1 MTRILNDA
9 ANAANATPATT
20 SDNSLESLD
29 LDVFLEIMLEEL
41 QNQDPL
47 DPMDNGELLDQL
59 SQIREIS
66 SNDKLT
72 NTLDSVLLGQ
82 NVATATGLI
91 GTEVEGLTDDGRR
104 VSGAVQRVK
113 INDGQPT
120 LDLAVATRAKAGDRE
135 GDIESGSYSYE
146 VVWEAEGTQFSVQ
159 TTVNTETLGDD
170 FQGSIRIENLPETA
184 VPKRVYRTNNS
195 GSGEL
200 RLVGVLASGGA
211 TGFTDTLA
219 DNRRQDETLEG
230 SRQVLQFASAVP
242 VRLSNI
248 DEVRTLN

>member
-1 MTRILNDA
+1 MTRIANEA
-9 ANAANATPATT
+9 ATAGAAAPAAGG
-20 SDNSLESLD
+20 NSLQNLD

-72 NTLDSVLLGQ
+72 DTLDSVLLGQ

-91 GTEVEGLTDDGRR
+91 GTEVDGLTDDGQR

-120 LDLAVATRAKAGDRE
+120 LDLAVSTRAEAGDRE
-135 GDIESGSYSYE
+135 GDIEVGSYAYE
-146 VVWEAEGTQFSVQ
+146 VVWEAEGVQFSVQ
-159 TTVNTETLGDD
+159 TTVDTEKFGDD
-170 FQGSIRIENLPETA
+170 FDGSIRIENLPETD
-184 VPKRVYRTNNS
+184 VSKRVYRTDSS
-195 GSGEL
+195 GTGDL
-200 RLVGVLASGGA
+200 RLVGVLS
-211 TGFTDTLA
+211 TGSTTAFTDTVA

-248 DEVRTLN
+248 DEVRTVN

>member
-1 MTRILNDA
+1 MTRIINDA
-9 ANAANATPATT
+9 ATTNAATSTT
-20 SDNSLESLD
+20 SDNSLENLD

-72 NTLDSVLLGQ
+72 ETLDSVLLGQ
-82 NVATATGLI
+82 NVTTATGLI

-120 LDLAVATRAKAGDRE
+120 LDLAVATRAEAGDRA
-135 GDIESGSYSYE
+135 GDIETGRYAYE
-146 VVWEAEGTQFSVQ
+146 IVWEAEGTSFSVQ
-159 TTVNTETLGDD
+159 TTVDTADLGDD

-184 VPKRVYRTNNS
+184 VAKRVYRTD
-195 GSGEL
+195 GTGAGDL
-200 RLVGVLASGGA
+200 QLVGVLQSGGA
-211 TGFTDTLA
+211 TAFTDTLA
-219 DNRRQDETLEG
+219 DGRRQDETLEG

-242 VRLSNI
+242 VKLSNI